1 MEIFKNYILS
11 IFEVL
16 SMSVISGMVST
27 ALNTIK
33 LSLEILGIP
42 QSHCFRKHYIILAEI
57 THTLE
62 SDS

>member
-1 MEIFKNYILS
+1 
-11 IFEVL
+11 
-16 SMSVISGMVST
+16 MSVISGMVST

-33 LSLEILGIP
+33 LSHEILGIP
-42 QSHCFRKHYIILAEI
+42 QSHCFWKHYIILAEI